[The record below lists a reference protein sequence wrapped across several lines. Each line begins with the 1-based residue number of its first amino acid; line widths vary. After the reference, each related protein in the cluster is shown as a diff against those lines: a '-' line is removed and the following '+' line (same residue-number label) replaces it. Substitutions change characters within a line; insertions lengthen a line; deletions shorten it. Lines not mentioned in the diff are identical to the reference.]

1 MPSETAEAPRNP
13 RSDTGKIVWTNRDIY
28 AISWIAH
35 QYTIHLHHLQQ
46 LLAQQPG
53 YGAQSTERLSEAATR
68 DVVSRWKRAGWVKT
82 EFVRAHEPFW
92 IWPTRQALRKLSLP
106 YAYKDIGQTCLAD
119 LSHLAA
125 INEIRLEH
133 ADGDEDIQWIS
144 ERQLLQQVT
153 REAGQE
159 ILHRPDGVMH
169 WKGKGIIAIEAELS
183 SKRVS
188 ELRDN
193 LMELIRGEAY
203 LSLKAEHGEEQAAKQ
218 SQGKRSQFTE
228 IWYFGPEHV
237 RKQVRREC
245 AKLVDKE
252 YVSSEE
258 AERIFTLWYPLA
270 QTKEEK
276 QREAEE
282 DGENLEEIDLED

>member
-13 RSDTGKIVWTNRDIY
+13 HPDSAKILWTNRDIY

-53 YGAQSTERLSEAATR
+53 HGAQSTERLSEGATR
-68 DVVSRWKRAGWVKT
+68 DVVSRWKRAGWIKT
-82 EFVRAHEPFW
+82 EFVRVHEPFW

-119 LSHLAA
+119 LNHLAA
-125 INEIRLEH
+125 INEIRLLE

-144 ERQLLQQVT
+144 ERQLLQQVV

-159 ILHRPDGVMH
+159 ILHRPDAEMH

-183 SKRVS
+183 PKRVP

-203 LSLKAEHGEEQAAKQ
+203 LRLKQEHGAEQAAKE
-218 SQGKRSQFTE
+218 SQGEHSQFTE

-237 RKQVRREC
+237 RRQVRREC
-245 AKLVDKE
+245 AKLVNRGDINE
-252 YVSSEE
+252 EE

-276 QREAEE
+276 KREAEE
-282 DGENLEEIDLED
+282 NEEDLEDIDLED